1 MPDPTRSPAKRAL
14 LAIKKLQAKV
24 DALEATQHEPIAV
37 VGMSCRFPGGAD
49 TPTALWQLLQRQVD
63 AITPVPTDRWLID
76 DYHHL
81 DPDAPG
87 KMVARCGGFLSALY
101 DFDAAFFRLSPREAL
116 SLDPQQRLALELAW
130 EALERA
136 GIAPDQLTPTAGKSV
151 GVFLGISSIDHWQQ
165 QLARSPEAI
174 DAYLA
179 TGNSHSVAAGRVSFM
194 LGVSGPSLAVDT
206 ACSSSLVAVHL
217 ACQSLRQRE
226 CEIALAGG
234 VNRILTP
241 TASINFSKAHML
253 SADGR
258 CRTFDQS
265 ASGFGRAEGGG
276 MIALKRLSD
285 AIAAGDRIQAVILGS
300 AVNHNGRS
308 NGLTAPSKTAQQSVI
323 QQALSASRLSPN
335 QVDYIEAHGTGTA
348 LGDPIEVGALGAV
361 FGESSGE
368 NGRSHPLV
376 LGAVKTNLGHAEAAA
391 GMAGLIKA
399 VLAIQHRQIPANLHL
414 SQPNPAVDWDALP
427 LQLPKTMLPW
437 PTAEGLPTAG
447 VSAFGF
453 NGTNAHL
460 VLQAV
465 IPATISADSPSQAQ
479 PLQNS
484 QPPSAEVSYLLPLSA
499 RTPAALT
506 QLVARYAQ
514 HLSAH
519 PDLPLVDVCFT
530 ASVGRSHFTHRLAL
544 LVTTSTALRQA
555 LIDVLAGRPNPACIR
570 YDGESPNTSTSKD
583 NVISQSSIAHW
594 ASRYTQG
601 ETIDWTDFYQRFFP
615 KKHCQKQDLPTYPF
629 QREYYGP

>member
-1 MPDPTRSPAKRAL
+1 MSDPNRSPTKRAL
-14 LAIKKLQAKV
+14 LALKKLQAKF
-24 DALEATQHEPIAV
+24 DALEAAQREPIAI
-37 VGMSCRFPGGAD
+37 VGMGCRFPGGAD
-49 TPTALWQLLQRQVD
+49 TPSALWQLLQSQTD
-63 AITPVPTDRWLID
+63 TITEVPANRWSIE
-76 DYHHL
+76 DYHHP
-81 DPDAPG
+81 DPDTPG
-87 KMVARCGGFLSALY
+87 KMVTRSGGFLTSLY
-101 DFDAAFFRLSPREAL
+101 DFDAGFFRLSPREAL

-130 EALERA
+130 EALEQA
-136 GIAPDQLTPTAGKSV
+136 GIAADQLTATAGRSV

-179 TGNSHSVAAGRVSFM
+179 TGSTHSVAAGRVSYM

-234 VNRILTP
+234 VNRIITP

-258 CRTFDQS
+258 CRTFDQA

-285 AIAAGDRIQAVILGS
+285 AIASGDRIQAVILGS

-308 NGLTAPSKTAQQSVI
+308 NGITAPSKTAQQAVI

-335 QVDYIEAHGTGTA
+335 QVDYVETHGTGTA

-361 FGESSGE
+361 FGEQ
-368 NGRSHPLV
+368 NRDHPLV

-399 VLAIQHRQIPANLHL
+399 VLAMQHRQIPANLHL
-414 SQPNPAVDWDALP
+414 SEPNSSIDWASLP
-427 LQLPKTMLPW
+427 FQLPKTTLPW

-453 NGTNAHL
+453 NGTYAHL
-460 VLQAV
+460 VLQAPS
-465 IPATISADSPSQAQ
+465 PADAQ
-479 PLQNS
+479 S
-484 QPPSAEVSYLLPLSA
+484 QPPPNQPPPNLADTRYLLPLSA
-499 RTPAALT
+499 RTPTALT

-514 HLSAH
+514 HLAAY
-519 PDLPLVDVCFT
+519 PDVSLAEVCFT
-530 ASVGRSHFTHRLAL
+530 ASVGRSHFAHRLAIL
-544 LVTTSTALRQA
+544 ATSPTALRQA
-555 LIDVLAGRPNPACIR
+555 LIDVLAGRPNPACISR
-570 YDGESPNTSTSKD
+570 HNVGTGSPNEAVNKD
-583 NVISQSSIAHW
+583 VAGQLSLRHW
-594 ASRYTQG
+594 ANRYIQG
-601 ETIDWTDFYQRFFP
+601 ENLDWPTFFQQCFP
-615 KKHCQKQDLPTYPF
+615 EKRYQKQALPTYPF

>member
-24 DALEATQHEPIAV
+24 DALEAAQHEPIAV

-63 AITPVPTDRWLID
+63 AITPVPTDRWPID
-76 DYHHL
+76 DYHHR

-87 KMVARCGGFLSALY
+87 KMVARCGGFLSSLY

-116 SLDPQQRLALELAW
+116 ALDPQQRLALELAW
-130 EALERA
+130 EALERV
-136 GIAPDQLTPTAGKSV
+136 GIAPARLTPAAGKSV

-234 VNRILTP
+234 VNRIITP

-276 MIALKRLSD
+276 MVALKRLSD

-335 QVDYIEAHGTGTA
+335 QVDYIEAHGT
-348 LGDPIEVGALGAV
+348 
-361 FGESSGE
+361 
-368 NGRSHPLV
+368 R
-376 LGAVKTNLGHAEAAA
+376 
-391 GMAGLIKA
+391 
-399 VLAIQHRQIPANLHL
+399 
-414 SQPNPAVDWDALP
+414 
-427 LQLPKTMLPW
+427 
-437 PTAEGLPTAG
+437 
-447 VSAFGF
+447 
-453 NGTNAHL
+453 
-460 VLQAV
+460 
-465 IPATISADSPSQAQ
+465 
-479 PLQNS
+479 
-484 QPPSAEVSYLLPLSA
+484 
-499 RTPAALT
+499 
-506 QLVARYAQ
+506 
-514 HLSAH
+514 
-519 PDLPLVDVCFT
+519 
-530 ASVGRSHFTHRLAL
+530 
-544 LVTTSTALRQA
+544 
-555 LIDVLAGRPNPACIR
+555 RP
-570 YDGESPNTSTSKD
+570 
-583 NVISQSSIAHW
+583 H
-594 ASRYTQG
+594 
-601 ETIDWTDFYQRFFP
+601 
-615 KKHCQKQDLPTYPF
+615 
-629 QREYYGP
+629 

>member
-1 MPDPTRSPAKRAL
+1 MPDPTLSPTKRAL
-14 LAIKKLQAKV
+14 LALKKLQAKV
-24 DALEATQHEPIAV
+24 DAMEAAQHEPIAI

-49 TPTALWQLLQRQVD
+49 TPTALWQLLQRKTD
-63 AITPVPTDRWLID
+63 AIAEVPPDRWPID

-87 KMVARCGGFLSALY
+87 KMVARCGGFLSSLY

-136 GIAPDQLTPTAGKSV
+136 GIAADQLTAAANKSV

-165 QLARSPEAI
+165 QLARSPKAI

-179 TGNSHSVAAGRVSFM
+179 TGNTHSVAAGRVSYM
-194 LGVSGPSLAVDT
+194 LGVSGPSLAIDT

-217 ACQSLRQRE
+217 ACQSLRQQE
-226 CEIALAGG
+226 CEVALAGG
-234 VNRILTP
+234 VNRIITP

-258 CRTFDQS
+258 CRTFDQA

-285 AIAAGDRIQAVILGS
+285 AIAANDRIQAVILGS
-300 AVNHNGRS
+300 ATNHNGRS
-308 NGLTAPSKTAQQSVI
+308 NGLTAPSKTAQQAVI
-323 QQALSASRLSPN
+323 QQALSASRLEPN
-335 QVDYIEAHGTGTA
+335 QVDYVETHGTGTA
-348 LGDPIEVGALGAV
+348 LGDPIEVSALGAV
-361 FGESSGE
+361 FGEQSRE
-368 NGRSHPLV
+368 QPLV
-376 LGAVKTNLGHAEAAA
+376 LGAVKTNLGHAEAAS

-414 SQPNPAVDWDALP
+414 NAPNPAIDWANLP
-427 LQLPKTMLPW
+427 LQLPSTTMPW
-437 PTAEGLPTAG
+437 PTAKGLPTAG

-465 IPATISADSPSQAQ
+465 SPADSLP
-479 PLQNS
+479 QNS
-484 QPPSAEVSYLLPLSA
+484 SEKTGETLHLLPLSA
-499 RTPAALT
+499 RTPTALT

-514 HLSAH
+514 HLAAH
-519 PDLPLVDVCFT
+519 ADLPLADVCFT
-530 ASVGRSHFTHRLAL
+530 ASVGRSHFTHRLAIL
-544 LVTTSTALRQA
+544 ATTTTALRQA
-555 LIDVLAGRPNPACIR
+555 LVDTLAGRPNPACISR
-570 YDGESPNTSTSKD
+570 NNDRKNIVDPTPLEHCIK
-583 NVISQSSIAHW
+583 QC
-594 ASRYTQG
+594 ASRYVRG
-601 ETIDWTDFYQRFFP
+601 ESIDWTAFYQQNFSEESY
-615 KKHCQKQDLPTYPF
+615 QKQALPTYPF